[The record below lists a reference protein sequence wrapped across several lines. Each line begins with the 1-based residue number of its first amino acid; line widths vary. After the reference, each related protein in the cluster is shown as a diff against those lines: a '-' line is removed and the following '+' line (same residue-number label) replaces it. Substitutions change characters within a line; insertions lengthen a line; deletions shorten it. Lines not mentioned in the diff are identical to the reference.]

1 MHSNS
6 VGFEL
11 SKSDHTIDQVKA
23 LEKLDYKSLGLTA
36 SDNDKILAACKE
48 LSVLSQS
55 NVSLFGQGLAQHSQK
70 YADDLL
76 TQVQN
81 KDLEETG
88 KKIDAVLK
96 TARTINTKNLINQPK
111 KGFFGQLF
119 GKISNVKDNFLSDF
133 KNTKEQ
139 VETLMGE
146 VEKSQSGLS
155 DRVKLLDTMFIS
167 VEEEH
172 KVLGIYIA
180 AGELKRHELASEIDK
195 LSELAVND
203 KSNDASARL
212 FELNAVANSLEK
224 RISDLRM
231 LQQSALQTLPMI
243 RVIQSNNTML
253 IDKFNAIKTV
263 TLPAWKNSISL
274 ALALN
279 EQKNSVQLAEAI
291 DNTTNDL
298 LKANADLLHT
308 NTINTAKANQRSV
321 IDVETLE
328 HVQAT
333 LIKTV
338 SEMASIQQEGMRKR
352 DDAAK
357 RIKVL
362 QENMSTLTISTAE
375 NTSRMID
382 TK

>member
-1 MHSNS
+1 MS
-6 VGFEL
+6 
-11 SKSDHTIDQVKA
+11 
-23 LEKLDYKSLGLTA
+23 
-36 SDNDKILAACKE
+36 
-48 LSVLSQS
+48 
-55 NVSLFGQGLAQHSQK
+55 
-70 YADDLL
+70 
-76 TQVQN
+76 
-81 KDLEETG
+81 
-88 KKIDAVLK
+88 
-96 TARTINTKNLINQPK
+96 
-111 KGFFGQLF
+111 
-119 GKISNVKDNFLSDF
+119 
-133 KNTKEQ
+133 
-139 VETLMGE
+139 
-146 VEKSQSGLS
+146 
-155 DRVKLLDTMFIS
+155 
-167 VEEEH
+167 
-172 KVLGIYIA
+172 
-180 AGELKRHELASEIDK
+180 
-195 LSELAVND
+195 VND